1 MMKHELK
8 GVYAAAVTPMR
19 KDYSPDLK
27 AIPGLLEFLDQRG
40 CHGALLLGTTGEG
53 PSFSFDERNSILK
66 AACEYK
72 VNNPDFQLLAGT
84 GTPSLTE
91 TISLTREAFS
101 MGFDGVVVLPP
112 YYFRKVNDQGLFA
125 WFSEVLR
132 RAVPEGGRLLGYHI
146 PPVTGISFSLDLL
159 EQLKE
164 AFPGKF
170 AGIKD
175 SSADPGFARSLGV
188 RFGDDLLVLNGNDRL
203 FSLALESHAAGC
215 ITALANLY
223 SPELR
228 KIWDE
233 IDQQHAIDKKQERI
247 DLLRSVLDNYSPY
260 PPMLKAML
268 ARQHGFPSWFVRPPL
283 MPINKEVTEMAFQEF
298 SQPAGTD

>member
-1 MMKHELK
+1 
-8 GVYAAAVTPMR
+8 
-19 KDYSPDLK
+19 
-27 AIPGLLEFLDQRG
+27 
-40 CHGALLLGTTGEG
+40 
-53 PSFSFDERNSILK
+53 
-66 AACEYK
+66 
-72 VNNPDFQLLAGT
+72 
-84 GTPSLTE
+84 
-91 TISLTREAFS
+91 

-233 IDQQHAIDKKQERI
+233 IDQQHAINKKQERI

-268 ARQHGFPSWFVRPPL
+268 TRQHGFPSWFVRPPL
-283 MPINKEVTEMAFQEF
+283 MPIKKEVTEMAFQEF
-298 SQPAGTD
+298 LQAAGTD